1 MAQFPLILAIEP
13 RLLPAAVA
21 NGFRMDYKVNIKDK
35 LRWIAS
41 RLTWLLR
48 QYRDFVFRKMFERH
62 TGEVEASD
70 VAQNIRELCKLDPT

>member
-13 RLLPAAVA
+13 RLLPAAVT
-21 NGFRMDYKVNIKDK
+21 NGFRMDYKVSIDCKNQVPPLVLIFAP
-35 LRWIAS
+35 L
-41 RLTWLLR
+41 

-62 TGEVEASD
+62 TAEVQASE